1 MIGQMGRIVS
11 TVVLVAISFAV
22 TSLILWVSGYDV
34 AEVLSGTVQGALT
47 ASGAFIST
55 IRWAI
60 PLFLIALGV
69 MVAFRAGFFNIGG
82 QGQFYVGACAAL
94 ATALGWRTGPSLLV
108 IIVSAAAAVGAGALW
123 SLIPGWLRVRFG
135 TDEVLTTLMMS
146 FIGTLVLQYLTG
158 GPLRNPAGTGATA
171 STERIPDAF
180 RLTGSSGVSWRL
192 LAVVAVTAVV
202 IWALMERTRFGLSV
216 ELAGRNPLMARWQ
229 GVNVSRVGLA
239 AFAVSGG
246 LAGLAGAMEVF
257 GPAGRLITG
266 FSPTVGFD
274 AIVVVMVGLL
284 SVSGMALSA
293 VFFGGLQ
300 AAILFLPIVTDVPP
314 AALVVLNGMVALLV
328 TARFRSRRRRP
339 AADPVGPETDGEVA
353 AGEAEG

>member
-1 MIGQMGRIVS
+1 MIGQIGRIVS
-11 TVVLVAISFAV
+11 TVVLVAVSFVV
-22 TSLILWVSGYDV
+22 TSLVLWVSGYSVTD
-34 AEVLSGTVQGALT
+34 VLSGTVQGALT
-47 ASGAFIST
+47 ATGAFTST

-94 ATALGWRTGPSLLV
+94 AMALWWRTGPAWLV
-108 IIVSAAAAVGAGALW
+108 IAVSVVAAAAAGAAW

-146 FIGTLVLQYLTG
+146 FIGTLLLQYLTG
-158 GPLRNPAGTGATA
+158 GPMRNPEGTGTTA

-180 RLTGSSGVSWRL
+180 RLTDSSGVSFRL
-192 LAVVAVTAVV
+192 LAIVAVTAVV
-202 IWALMERTRFGLSV
+202 IWLLMERTRFGLSV

-229 GVNVSRVGLA
+229 GLNVGRVGLA

-246 LAGLAGAMEVF
+246 LAGFAGAMEVF
-257 GPAGRLITG
+257 GPAGRLVTG

-314 AALVVLNGMVALLV
+314 PALVFLNGMVALLV
-328 TARFRSRRRRP
+328 TARFRSRRRRS
-339 AADPVGPETDGEVA
+339 APESVA
-353 AGEAEG
+353 PEPEAGEQEA